1 MKEKIGLIFF
11 GKIVWPP
18 YNVRRSAGKVYVD
31 EIEVYPL
38 RAGQPSLMPMPKG
51 EEPPDINFELDE
63 ITKKTLEE
71 GLSRVSEIERYE
83 EKADELTSFL
93 KEKGVN
99 TYKDDNYGDVMIDTG
114 KGWGVMALFNEEA
127 RIALAREAEVLVTER
142 RIPYDDAA
150 QFSSS
155 LRAALDGGD
164 LVILDEGT
172 MTVKSSDEAKRAR
185 SALEEVARS
194 DVPKDNTVN
203 EIVSILGITGVSA
216 KKLLEDLMGH

>member
-11 GKIVWPP
+11 GNIVWPP
-18 YNVRRSAGKVYVD
+18 YNVRRSAGRVYVN
-31 EIEVYPL
+31 ETEVYPL
-38 RAGQPSLMPMPKG
+38 RAGQPSLMPMPEG
-51 EEPPDINFELDE
+51 EEPPDLDFELDE
-63 ITKKTLEE
+63 ITKKALDE
-71 GLSRVSEIERYE
+71 GLSRVREIERYE

-93 KEKGVN
+93 KGKGVN
-99 TYKDDNYGDVMIDTG
+99 TYKDENYGDVMIDTG
-114 KGWGVMALFNEEA
+114 KGWGVMVLFNEEA
-127 RIALAREAEVLVTER
+127 RIALAREAEGLVTER

-172 MTVKSSDEAKRAR
+172 MTVKSSDEAKRTR
-185 SALEEVARS
+185 LALKEVSGS
-194 DVPKDNTVN
+194 DALKDNKVN

-216 KKLLEDLMGH
+216 KKLLKALMGH